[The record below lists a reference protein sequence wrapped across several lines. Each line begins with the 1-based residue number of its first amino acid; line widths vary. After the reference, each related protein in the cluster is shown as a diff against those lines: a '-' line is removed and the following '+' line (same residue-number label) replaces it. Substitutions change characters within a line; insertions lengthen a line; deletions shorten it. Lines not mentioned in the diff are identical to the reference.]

1 MIPPKHERNLKIV
14 ALRDAGQ
21 SFAAIGEMFN
31 ISRQCAQ
38 NKYKKYKK
46 LMLKKDSNT

>member
-1 MIPPKHERNLKIV
+1 MIAPKHERNLKIV
-14 ALRDAGQ
+14 RLRDAGE

-31 ISRQCAQ
+31 MSRQCAH

-46 LMLKKDSNT
+46 LMLKKDSDT